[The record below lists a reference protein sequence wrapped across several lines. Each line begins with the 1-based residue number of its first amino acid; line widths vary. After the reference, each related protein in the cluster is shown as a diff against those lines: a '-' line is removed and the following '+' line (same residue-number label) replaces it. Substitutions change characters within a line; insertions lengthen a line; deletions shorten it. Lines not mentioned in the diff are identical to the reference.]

1 MCVRGL
7 KCLTV
12 SPLCALKP
20 DQGLGFNMCCL
31 LLQFSV
37 SISLT
42 LCLPEAK
49 HLEQLLNLYS
59 CEPLCELTLTAIYR
73 KQQGLGCDVYN
84 IEYNN
89 DIVVGIVGSCDKKNQ
104 YTHTHFSSVAISPF
118 RILINI
124 FTRLQKRSV
133 VALCDL
139 ICTRPLEKYVNFSVS
154 LQDMGCL
161 LFTISGTFQETI
173 VHFSV

>member
-1 MCVRGL
+1 MISMCVRGL

-89 DIVVGIVGSCDKKNQ
+89 DIVVGIVGSCDKKN
-104 YTHTHFSSVAISPF
+104 
-118 RILINI
+118 
-124 FTRLQKRSV
+124 
-133 VALCDL
+133 
-139 ICTRPLEKYVNFSVS
+139 
-154 LQDMGCL
+154 
-161 LFTISGTFQETI
+161 
-173 VHFSV
+173 